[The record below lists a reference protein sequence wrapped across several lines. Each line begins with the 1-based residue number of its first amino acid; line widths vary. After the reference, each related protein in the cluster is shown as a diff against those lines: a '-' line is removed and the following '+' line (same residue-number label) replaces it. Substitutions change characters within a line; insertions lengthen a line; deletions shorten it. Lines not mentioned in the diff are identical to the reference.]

1 MELPKGQKVVGCKW
15 IFKRKGEIPGV
26 QKTRYK
32 ARLVAKG
39 FTQVKGVNYNE
50 IFAPM
55 VKHCSIIILMSI
67 ANQFKLHL
75 EQLDVKTAFLH
86 GDLEETIYMRQP
98 EGFAV
103 DDRVCFLQ
111 KSLYGL
117 KQSPRQ
123 WYKKFDDF
131 LIKMEFKRCSYDNCV
146 YVLHQEDYLYL
157 LLYVDDILVASCNK
171 CMINDLKSRLHSEF
185 EMKDL
190 GESRRILGVDIK
202 RDQLKGTLLLS
213 QQAYMQKVVERFRM
227 HQSKPV
233 STPLWQHMKLSKSQ
247 GPISDDDRK
256 KMDVVPYTSGV
267 GSIMYGMVCTRP
279 DLAHAMSVVSRFMVE
294 SGQAH

>member
-1 MELPKGQKVVGCKW
+1 
-15 IFKRKGEIPGV
+15 
-26 QKTRYK
+26 
-32 ARLVAKG
+32 
-39 FTQVKGVNYNE
+39 
-50 IFAPM
+50 
-55 VKHCSIIILMSI
+55 
-67 ANQFKLHL
+67 
-75 EQLDVKTAFLH
+75 
-86 GDLEETIYMRQP
+86 MRQP
-98 EGFAV
+98 KGFAV
-103 DDRVCFLQ
+103 DDRVSLLQ

-131 LIKMEFKRCSYDNCV
+131 LIKMEFKRCSYNNCV

-171 CMINDLKSRLHSEF
+171 CMIDDLKSRLNSEF

-233 STPLWQHMKLSKSQ
+233 SIPLGQHIKLLKSQ
-247 GPISDDDRK
+247 GPISDDDK
-256 KMDVVPYTSGV
+256 KMMDAVPYTSGV

-279 DLAHAMSVVSRFMVE
+279 DLAHAVSVVSRFMVE
-294 SGQAH
+294 PGQAH